1 MANRFAP
8 VLSVGPD
15 SESSDRCTGGVRCV
29 VGFQGDGIEA
39 ACEVPQFIDRC
50 ASFVTPVAVEKDKA
64 IQLRRQGRAQPSTPE
79 ALNPSALSRST
90 LDGPQPR
97 WHTLG
102 SEDTG

>member
-1 MANRFAP
+1 
-8 VLSVGPD
+8 
-15 SESSDRCTGGVRCV
+15 V

-39 ACEVPQFIDRC
+39 ACEVPRFIDRC
-50 ASFVTPVAVEKDKA
+50 ASFVTPVAVGKDKA